1 LLFKIAVWPCWLSQ
15 GAASEFWIRPSAVGL
30 FLEGLRQGSGPA
42 ASVRVFCLGGLVV
55 EVGVLYPYFVF
66 LPSSIYLTEL
76 MLLISKKKI
85 VCLSFPCHDEMAA
98 MNECCWMQFSR
109 HGMKWQ
115 RLALTNERTLD
126 CAMLQTFA
134 LHSSKKWNWVPW
146 NTFLH

>member
-1 LLFKIAVWPCWLSQ
+1 MLALSRGCFRVLDQ
-15 GAASEFWIRPSAVGL
+15 AFCCRIIFR
-30 FLEGLRQGSGPA
+30 GPA
-42 ASVRVFCLGGLVV
+42 SRFRSSCVCSCFLFGRTSGRGGGIVPVFCILAFFYLSYRAHVA
-55 EVGVLYPYFVF
+55 YF
-66 LPSSIYLTEL
+66 
-76 MLLISKKKI
+76 KKKI